1 MTSFDTV
8 PRAILGEDCL
18 QVIREFVQTDVIPES
33 PFQSMAQSYLDSG
46 SAFGELEARLTFAIL
61 ADTIGAMDARI
72 KALERDEV

>member
-1 MTSFDTV
+1 
-8 PRAILGEDCL
+8 
-18 QVIREFVQTDVIPES
+18 
-33 PFQSMAQSYLDSG
+33 MAQSYLDSG